1 VRVLLLGGTA
11 EARELAAALLGADV
25 DVVSSL
31 AGRVAR
37 PRLPVGSVRVGGFGG
52 VEGLTAVLDGYDAVV
67 DATHPFAA
75 TISASAAT
83 ACGHADVPLLRLARP
98 GWGAH
103 PAAGRW
109 HWVASHEEAAATAAV
124 AGGPVFL
131 TTGRQTLHRFVGPL
145 EARTVLVRVVDPVT
159 DPLPPGWTVLLS
171 RGPYEA
177 SQERDLMVSHGVR
190 VLVTKDS
197 GGPHTQGKLDAAD
210 GLGLTVVV
218 VRRPTPP
225 AGVEEVSDVPGA
237 VRWLARRAGS

>member
-1 VRVLLLGGTA
+1 MRVLLLGGTA
-11 EARELAAALLGADV
+11 EARELAAALVDADLE
-25 DVVSSL
+25 VVSSL

-37 PRLPVGSVRVGGFGG
+37 PRLPAGPVRVGGFGG
-52 VEGLTAVLDGYDAVV
+52 VEGLSAALDGYDAVV

-75 TISASAAT
+75 TISASAAL
-83 ACGHADVPLLRLARP
+83 ACGQADVPLLRLTRP
-98 GWGAH
+98 GWGTH

-109 HWVASHEEAAATAAV
+109 HGVGSHEEAATAAAV

-131 TTGRQTLHRFVGPL
+131 TTGRQSLHRFAGPL
-145 EARTVLVRVVDPVT
+145 GSHAVLVRVVDPVT

-171 RGPYEA
+171 RGPYEVA
-177 SQERDLMVSHGVR
+177 RERELMVAHGVR

-218 VRRPTPP
+218 VRRPTAP
-225 AGVEEVSDVPGA
+225 AGVDEVGDVPGA

>member
-11 EARELAAALLGADV
+11 EARELAAALVDADLE
-25 DVVSSL
+25 VVSSL

-37 PRLPVGSVRVGGFGG
+37 PRLPAGSVRVGGFGG
-52 VEGLTAVLDGYDAVV
+52 AEGLRAALDAYDAVV

-75 TISASAAT
+75 TISASAAL
-83 ACGHADVPLLRLARP
+83 ACGQAEVPLLRLTRP
-98 GWGAH
+98 GWGTH

-109 HWVASHEEAAATAAV
+109 HWVASHEEAGAAAAA

-131 TTGRQTLHRFVGPL
+131 TTGRQSLHRFVGPL
-145 EARTVLVRVVDPVT
+145 GSHAVLVRVVDPVT
-159 DPLPPGWTVLLS
+159 DPLPPAWTVLLS
-171 RGPYEA
+171 RGPYEVA
-177 SQERDLMVSHGVR
+177 EERGLMVTHGVR

-225 AGVEEVSDVPGA
+225 DGVEEVGDVPGA